1 MVCGRAGFSVAGY
14 VCVAAATSE
23 SEFIICY
30 FALSSLTLIMT
41 GAEIL
46 RGPQDVDISIPAIY
60 YITTA
65 IGL

>member
-1 MVCGRAGFSVAGY
+1 M
-14 VCVAAATSE
+14 
-23 SEFIICY
+23 
-30 FALSSLTLIMT
+30 LIMT

-65 IGL
+65 TSYYGDALSL